1 MAGIKYPVLNKEARD
16 FWEWCEARNIWVV
29 ASYIN
34 SRDNWEADRKSRR
47 LPDDTEWALK
57 LTDFNKIVFNFGLPD
72 IDLFATSLNTKCRRF
87 VSWFPDHNAYAVD
100 AFTICWNELI
110 LRVLNKVILDKAE
123 GILVIPYWN
132 TQPWFP
138 IFKKLV
144 IGNFFRTEFLFCYFM

>member
-1 MAGIKYPVLNKEARD
+1 M
-16 FWEWCEARNIWVV
+16 
-29 ASYIN
+29 
-34 SRDNWEADRKSRR
+34 
-47 LPDDTEWALK
+47 PDYTEWALK
-57 LTDFNKIVFNFGLPD
+57 LTYFNKIVSNFGLPD

-87 VSWFPDHNAYAVD
+87 VSWFPDRNAYAVD
-100 AFTICWNELI
+100 AFTICWNELFFYAFPPFSLI

-144 IGNFFRTEFLFCYFM
+144 IGNFLELSSYSVTHVGPRLRRDAGTDRLSWLQRCSQASI